1 MTNLFGIFYYSI
13 LDFSKD
19 CDYTL
24 TMVDNL
30 LDLLTG
36 GEHRKTKRVLEE
48 RRKLREEEE
57 RIRQL
62 LEGKSVSLQGMSDDK
77 IHSMSS
83 FPPDIKVDFGA
94 LKSLS
99 DIGIDMKFL
108 DVVGEYYLFLKNSA
122 RTKYLVFI
130 LVSEYQFT
138 FVAKLGVSKL
148 FGIYGNKKLHVKSP
162 QHSMTGLWL
171 KQTASRIS
179 SLEQLT
185 MGGPTDST

>member
-1 MTNLFGIFYYSI
+1 MCPDHVFQLGVCESELFYCSI

-36 GEHRKTKRVLEE
+36 GEHRKTKRILEE

-62 LEGKSVSLQGMSDDK
+62 LEGKTVPVQGMSDDK
-77 IHSMSS
+77 MHSLPAFTS
-83 FPPDIKVDFGA
+83 DIKVDFGA

-99 DIGIDMKFL
+99 DVGIDMKFL
-108 DVVGEYYLFLKNSA
+108 DDVGEYCVYVCVCDEFKN
-122 RTKYLVFI
+122 
-130 LVSEYQFT
+130 
-138 FVAKLGVSKL
+138 
-148 FGIYGNKKLHVKSP
+148 
-162 QHSMTGLWL
+162 
-171 KQTASRIS
+171 
-179 SLEQLT
+179 
-185 MGGPTDST
+185 

>member
-1 MTNLFGIFYYSI
+1 MLDFSVNVINLFGIFYYSI

-62 LEGKSVSLQGMSDDK
+62 LEGKPVSLQGMSDDK
-77 IHSMSS
+77 IHSVSS

-108 DVVGEYYLFLKNSA
+108 DVVGEYYLFLK
-122 RTKYLVFI
+122 K
-130 LVSEYQFT
+130 
-138 FVAKLGVSKL
+138 
-148 FGIYGNKKLHVKSP
+148 
-162 QHSMTGLWL
+162 
-171 KQTASRIS
+171 
-179 SLEQLT
+179 
-185 MGGPTDST
+185 

>member
-1 MTNLFGIFYYSI
+1 MEHFTLRFHCINYYPPQKEDLLFSIFYAILYAQVHVPQFSLDLIFICTDLCVRDGIDIMINLVGIFYCSI

-36 GEHRKTKRVLEE
+36 GEHRKTKRILEE

-62 LEGKSVSLQGMSDDK
+62 LEGKPVSVQLMPDEKMHSL
-77 IHSMSS
+77 SS
-83 FPPDIKVDFGA
+83 FPPDFKVDFGA

-108 DVVGEYYLFLKNSA
+108 DVVGEYCLF
-122 RTKYLVFI
+122 VFKE
-130 LVSEYQFT
+130 L
-138 FVAKLGVSKL
+138 
-148 FGIYGNKKLHVKSP
+148 
-162 QHSMTGLWL
+162 
-171 KQTASRIS
+171 
-179 SLEQLT
+179 
-185 MGGPTDST
+185 STR

>member
-1 MTNLFGIFYYSI
+1 MLIFMCPDHVFQLGVHFCVKVNFFCSI

-36 GEHRKTKRVLEE
+36 GEHRKTKRILEE

-62 LEGKSVSLQGMSDDK
+62 LEGKTVPVQGMSDDK
-77 IHSMSS
+77 MHSLSAFTS
-83 FPPDIKVDFGA
+83 DIKVDFGA

-99 DIGIDMKFL
+99 DVGIDMKFL
-108 DVVGEYYLFLKNSA
+108 DDVGEYC
-122 RTKYLVFI
+122 VC
-130 LVSEYQFT
+130 V
-138 FVAKLGVSKL
+138 
-148 FGIYGNKKLHVKSP
+148 
-162 QHSMTGLWL
+162 
-171 KQTASRIS
+171 
-179 SLEQLT
+179 
-185 MGGPTDST
+185 

>member
-1 MTNLFGIFYYSI
+1 MVIRFFVNVINFFGISFYCSI

-36 GEHRKTKRVLEE
+36 GEHRKTKRILEE

-62 LEGKSVSLQGMSDDK
+62 LEGKPICLQGMSDDK

-83 FPPDIKVDFGA
+83 FPPDIKVDFAA

-99 DIGIDMKFL
+99 DIGIDIKFL
-108 DVVGEYYLFLKNSA
+108 EVVGEYYLFLKNSA
-122 RTKYLVFI
+122 
-130 LVSEYQFT
+130 
-138 FVAKLGVSKL
+138 
-148 FGIYGNKKLHVKSP
+148 
-162 QHSMTGLWL
+162 
-171 KQTASRIS
+171 
-179 SLEQLT
+179 
-185 MGGPTDST
+185 

>member
-1 MTNLFGIFYYSI
+1 MMGIYLFMKVINYIGFLDHSI

-36 GEHRKTKRVLEE
+36 GEHRKTKRILEE

-62 LEGKSVSLQGMSDDK
+62 LEGKPVSMQGMPDDK
-77 IHSMSS
+77 MQSVS

-108 DVVGEYYLFLKNSA
+108 DVVGEYHI
-122 RTKYLVFI
+122 FI
-130 LVSEYQFT
+130 FKDLSTRYPLRPIIITGMSVS
-138 FVAKLGVSKL
+138 L
-148 FGIYGNKKLHVKSP
+148 LHV
-162 QHSMTGLWL
+162 L
-171 KQTASRIS
+171 K
-179 SLEQLT
+179 LEV
-185 MGGPTDST
+185 PK